1 MIAAL
6 CILFTNPTFV
16 AISLAGASEGFL
28 MQGLATF
35 LPKLLQNTFSLSE
48 SQAAINVGV
57 ISVVA
62 GGGGTLLG
70 GMIVKKFALK
80 ERIEV

>member
-1 MIAAL
+1 
-6 CILFTNPTFV
+6 
-16 AISLAGASEGFL
+16 

-80 ERIEV
+80 ERIEVRYFLILSRVGGGRLGGFAK